1 MHGKLR
7 EGRERSVFYSSGKFE
22 TDDRCIEAINFKWQ
36 LQAMATKME
45 TLYADLAEYL
55 VFDKQKYTLEEFFTD
70 IKTFKDSFKQVS
82 ALFFPSVIS

>member
-1 MHGKLR
+1 
-7 EGRERSVFYSSGKFE
+7 
-22 TDDRCIEAINFKWQ
+22 
-36 LQAMATKME
+36 MATKME

-82 ALFFPSVIS
+82 SVCIFYFVFPSVIS